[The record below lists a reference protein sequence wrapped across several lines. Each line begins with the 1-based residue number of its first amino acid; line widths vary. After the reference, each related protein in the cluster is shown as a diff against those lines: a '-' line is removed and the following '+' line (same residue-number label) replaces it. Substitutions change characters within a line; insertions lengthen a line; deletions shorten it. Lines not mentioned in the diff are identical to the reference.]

1 MRQKLTKDEQQRIN
15 THRRV
20 APPIP
25 EIRQPKSLAG
35 QTFFEF
41 TDAFSASN
49 NTRSTHLLPLAAS
62 PVLSSGLPSTMA
74 QV

>member
-1 MRQKLTKDEQQRIN
+1 MRPKLTKDEQQRIN

-20 APPIP
+20 ASPIP

-41 TDAFSASN
+41 TDAFNASN
-49 NTRSTHLLPLAAS
+49 NARSTHLLPLTVG
-62 PVLSSGLPSTMA
+62 PVLSSGLPCTMTR
-74 QV
+74 V